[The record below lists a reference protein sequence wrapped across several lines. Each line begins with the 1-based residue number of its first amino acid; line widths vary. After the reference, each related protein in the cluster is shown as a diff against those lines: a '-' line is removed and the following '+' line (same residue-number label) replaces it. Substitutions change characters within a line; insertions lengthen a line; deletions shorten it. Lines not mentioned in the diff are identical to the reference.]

1 MNVWIFQSG
10 EPLISDGNMDRPMR
24 AMNLANALVNKG
36 HKVILWSS
44 AFYHQ
49 KKMHRSRRFKK
60 IFINSHLE
68 IRLIPSPGYKKNVS
82 ISRLIDHFK
91 LAFNLYKKINLEKIF
106 PDVAFVG
113 YPPIETAYIMTH
125 WLKKKKIPSI
135 LDIKDQWPVILA
147 KNAPKI
153 IKPFLKII
161 LTPYYW
167 LAKKAMRNASC
178 ICAMSG
184 GFIDWSL
191 NFCKRKKS
199 KFDIIAP
206 LTSPVNDITETQ
218 KIEALSYWSNKGI
231 KNNKKFRIIF
241 IGSFSNSFD
250 FDEIFKSAEELYK
263 LKKNCEFILCGDGDL
278 AMNLRNKEKKFK
290 NIKIIEWID
299 IPKIITL
306 SNMSSAFIAP
316 YKNSSDFMISV
327 PNKIIDAFRL
337 ELPLLSPLKGEVE
350 ALIKNYKAGY
360 CYTNH
365 KSLTKNII
373 SLLEEKKLQK
383 KMSKNSKK
391 IYNDKFEFNK
401 VYDNLITSMQN
412 LYQNK

>member
-10 EPLISDGNMDRPMR
+10 EPLISDGNMARPMR
-24 AMNLANALVNKG
+24 AMNLANALVDKG

-49 KKMHRSRRFKK
+49 KKTHRSKGFKK
-60 IFINSHLE
+60 IFVNSHLE

-91 LAFNLYKKINLEKIF
+91 LALNLYKKINLEKIL

-113 YPPIETAYIMTH
+113 YPPIETAYVMTH

-135 LDIKDQWPVILA
+135 LDIKDQWPVILT
-147 KNAPKI
+147 KNAAEI
-153 IKPFLKII
+153 IQPFLKII

-167 LAKKAMRNASC
+167 LAKNAMRNASC
-178 ICAMSG
+178 ICAMSD

-191 NFCKRKKS
+191 KFCKRKKS
-199 KFDIIAP
+199 KFDIIVP
-206 LTSPVNDITETQ
+206 LTSPVNAITEIQ
-218 KIEALSYWSNKGI
+218 KKKALSYWSNKGI

-250 FDEIFKSAEELYK
+250 FDKIIKSAEELYK
-263 LKKNCEFILCGDGDL
+263 LKKNVEFILCGDGDL
-278 AMNLRNKEKKFK
+278 ALNLRNKVKKIK
-290 NIKIIEWID
+290 NIKIIEWIN
-299 IPKIITL
+299 IPKIVTL

-316 YKNSSDFMISV
+316 YKNSSDFTISV

-337 ELPLLSPLKGEVE
+337 ELPLLSPLKGEVK
-350 ALIKNYKAGY
+350 ALIKKHNAGY
-360 CYTNH
+360 CYTDY
-365 KSLTKNII
+365 KSLTKKII
-373 SLLEEKKLQK
+373 SLIEEKKLQK
-383 KMSKNSKK
+383 KMSKNSRK

-401 VYDNLITSMQN
+401 VYDNLINCMQK
-412 LYQNK
+412 LYQDK